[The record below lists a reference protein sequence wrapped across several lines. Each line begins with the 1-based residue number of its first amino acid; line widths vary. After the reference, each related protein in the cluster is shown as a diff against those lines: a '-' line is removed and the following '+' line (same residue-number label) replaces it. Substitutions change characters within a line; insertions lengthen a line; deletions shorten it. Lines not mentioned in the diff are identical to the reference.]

1 MWIRTLYKEI
11 GITKKGHID
20 IFCDNQSTIKIS
32 ENLIYHSKTKHF
44 KIHLNYVRNMVE
56 KKQIEVKYIL
66 TDKQPADML
75 TKALGK
81 TKFLQC
87 R

>member
-1 MWIRTLYKEI
+1 
-11 GITKKGHID
+11 
-20 IFCDNQSTIKIS
+20 
-32 ENLIYHSKTKHF
+32 
-44 KIHLNYVRNMVE
+44 MVE